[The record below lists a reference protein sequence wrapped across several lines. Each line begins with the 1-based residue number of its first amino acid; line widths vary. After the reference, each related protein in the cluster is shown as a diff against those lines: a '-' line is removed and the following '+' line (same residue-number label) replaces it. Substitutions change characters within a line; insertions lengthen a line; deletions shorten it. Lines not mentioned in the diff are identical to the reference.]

1 MNHHFYSYIAALITG
16 LLLLVS
22 CGKDTPPEPKKQ
34 HTAAVTEL
42 ISLMDAN
49 PSVKALLEKSISQAA
64 AINPDRRYNP
74 AQSLPEFYEFVDW
87 NIRQLPWE
95 VMITA
100 SPTEYGQS
108 LYGRTDQGVGYFWFI
123 VDQPLDE
130 LKGRG
135 YYYPTVEFV
144 EPFASWLTT
153 YASSWGEWLSTSDS
167 WNSSYYNIVAS
178 DPDWG
183 LSAGWYEDA
192 SNWHSFNDFFSRKL
206 ASPSARPIADASVV
220 APADSWPKELWE
232 IGEDNQLVY
241 PSDLQIKTAKLSDI
255 GALIGEGSAYCDAFA
270 GGTLTHTFLDVN
282 DYHRYH
288 APVSG
293 TLRELRNIP
302 GVAAGGGYT
311 MWDDEQKLYY
321 YSNDMGF
328 QMVETRSCAIIETDE
343 FGLVAM
349 MPVGMSQICSCN
361 WLSTLKVG
369 DHIEQ
374 GQEMGYFLFGG
385 SDIVMIFQKDV
396 NVQLLH
402 DGDHLLMGQAYAKLE
417 KKQADRM
424 KIQVSDGSRTVV
436 FELNETPVAKSLY
449 DQLPITVDV
458 ENYSN
463 NEKIVYPPTALSVA
477 GGVEGDCPVGTLAYF
492 SPWKNVVMYYG
503 AASRYSGLYLL
514 GSAIEGKDRIKDL
527 NGKITVSK
535 L

>member
-1 MNHHFYSYIAALITG
+1 MNRLLHSFLALIAV
-16 LLLLVS
+16 LMLLVS
-22 CGKDTPPEPKKQ
+22 CAKDTPPEPEKQ

-64 AINPDRRYNP
+64 SINPDRRYNP
-74 AQSLPEFYEFVDW
+74 AQSLDEFYEFVDW

-123 VDQPLDE
+123 ADQPLDE

-144 EPFASWLTT
+144 EPFASW
-153 YASSWGEWLSTSDS
+153 
-167 WNSSYYNIVAS
+167 
-178 DPDWG
+178 
-183 LSAGWYEDA
+183 
-192 SNWHSFNDFFSRKL
+192 
-206 ASPSARPIADASVV
+206 
-220 APADSWPKELWE
+220 PKELWE

-241 PSDLQIKTAKLSDI
+241 PADLQIKTAKLSDI
-255 GALIGEGSAYCDAFA
+255 GALIGEGSAYRDAFA

-311 MWDDEQKLYY
+311 MWDNESKLYY

-328 QMVETRSCAIIETDE
+328 QMVETRSCAIIETEE

-361 WLSTLKVG
+361 WLPALKVG

-402 DGDHLLMGQAYAKLE
+402 DGDHLLMGQAYANLE
-417 KKQADRM
+417 KKQTDKM
-424 KIQVSDGSRTVV
+424 KIQVSDGSQIVV

-463 NEKIVYPPTALSVA
+463 NEKIFYPPTALSVT

-514 GSAIEGKDRIKDL
+514 GAAVEGKDRIKDL
-527 NGKITVSK
+527 SGKITVSK